1 MYRDQN
7 VFVDKEFYRE
17 LIRKSID
24 NLDRS
29 LLELQE
35 KYIKA
40 ALFVGYTREAVRYSG
55 DRLLNYVTYAGDP
68 QDIPEVVDPS
78 VRFYESLNAEVQEES
93 SRASLS
99 DQRIRAMASSATS
112 VLSSTGAVSDM
123 TGYGS
128 PVILS
133 GTASAFRLEDHREEY
148 GERFSAFSPALGQT
162 YKAIDESL
170 HTTMSDPERSALF
183 LSRQAF
189 DQLLDA
195 LAPDSKVRVS
205 PYWKPKS
212 EKEDK
217 NPNAVWRI
225 ERIKYAAS
233 THVADKARANTLIG
247 EADQILSV
255 YRLLNK
261 AHKRRCI
268 DPNVAIQAVKS
279 MKLFLEEWVDA
290 LGT

>member
-1 MYRDQN
+1 MSN
-7 VFVDKEFYRE
+7 
-17 LIRKSID
+17 
-24 NLDRS
+24 
-29 LLELQE
+29 
-35 KYIKA
+35 
-40 ALFVGYTREAVRYSG
+40 
-55 DRLLNYVTYAGDP
+55 
-68 QDIPEVVDPS
+68 
-78 VRFYESLNAEVQEES
+78 
-93 SRASLS
+93 
-99 DQRIRAMASSATS
+99 
-112 VLSSTGAVSDM
+112 M
-123 TGYGS
+123 TLHGS
-128 PVILS
+128 PVVFS
-133 GTASAFRLEDHREEY
+133 GAASAFRLEDRREEY
-148 GERFSAFSPALGQT
+148 GERFSAFSPALRQT

-195 LAPDSKVRVS
+195 LAPDSKVRES
-205 PYWKPKS
+205 PFWRLKS

-217 NPNAVWRI
+217 NPNAVWRV

-233 THVADKARANTLIG
+233 THVANEARANTLIA

-261 AHKRRCI
+261 AHKRGSI
-268 DPNVAIQAVKS
+268 DPKVAIQAVKS